1 MAEIGVFENGPS
13 GKSRGVAALL
23 AIFLGCLGIH
33 YFYLGKNTAGIVFLL
48 VTICSCGTIG
58 TIIGLITLIQGI
70 IMLTMTQ
77 DDFEKKY
84 VDSLSSFPLF

>member
-33 YFYLGKNTAGIVFLL
+33 YSYLGKNTAGIVFLL
-48 VTICSCGTIG
+48 VTVCSCGTIG
-58 TIIGLITLIQGI
+58 TIGLITLIQGI

-77 DDFEKKY
+77 EDFEKKY
-84 VDSLSSFPLF
+84 VNTLSSFPLF